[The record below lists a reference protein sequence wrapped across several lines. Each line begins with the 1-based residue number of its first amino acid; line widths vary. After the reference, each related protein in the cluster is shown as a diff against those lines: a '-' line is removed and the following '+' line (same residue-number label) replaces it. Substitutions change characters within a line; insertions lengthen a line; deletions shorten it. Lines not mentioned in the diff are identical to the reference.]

1 MGGIFNIVIGLAML
15 AAGLS
20 GKFALLGTNSSG
32 ALAVIG
38 AAVAAFGIYRSIKDW
53 SRKRNI

>member
-38 AAVAAFGIYRSIKDW
+38 AVVAAFGIYRSVKDW
-53 SRKRNI
+53 KRKRDV